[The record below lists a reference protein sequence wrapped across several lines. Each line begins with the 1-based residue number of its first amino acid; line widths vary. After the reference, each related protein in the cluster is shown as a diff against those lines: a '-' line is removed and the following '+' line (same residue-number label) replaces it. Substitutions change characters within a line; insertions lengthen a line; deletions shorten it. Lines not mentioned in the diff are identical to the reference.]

1 MKGKSK
7 RWLGP
12 VYVVGDAI
20 VLVLAFVSAWAIR
33 VWADPRPL
41 LNQVSSVEYFTSLLV
56 IIPFFLLTF
65 AVMGLYSKKVIR
77 KGGREVLLV
86 GLGCFV
92 GTLIVIGYEYVIAK
106 PVFPA
111 RLMMIYVLVIST
123 ILVLVERALVKL
135 VFRVTHDKT
144 RVLLVGN
151 SAVAGDFAASLME
164 DKGAEYEIVAYA
176 GPKKYMREV
185 PGIKH
190 YSDPEEALVN
200 LRRMRVGAIIQTN
213 LYEDRERNRAILHKA
228 EELHIEYRFM
238 PGEPEF
244 YLGKNEVDVML
255 GYPMIL
261 VSQTPL
267 TGWSLVATRVFD
279 LAAVLISMPIWGLVF
294 LLVMLFQKI
303 FNPGKVFFRQV
314 RLGRHGEEFKIYKF
328 RSMQEKWSGQDAI
341 AIFKEMGREDLARE
355 YERGRKIEKDPRVAG
370 WWGRFLRRSSLDEF
384 AQILN
389 VLRGEMSLVGPRPI
403 LPDELEF
410 YRTQSPLLLSVKPGL
425 TGFASVSGRSELSFP
440 ERVKLELYYAQN
452 WSFGLDMK
460 ILIKTIGVVVL
471 GKGAK

>member
-1 MKGKSK
+1 MKGKST

-12 VYVVGDAI
+12 VFVVGDAI
-20 VLVLAFVSAWAIR
+20 VLVLAFVSAWIIR

-41 LNQVSSVEYFTSLLV
+41 LNQVSGAEYFASLLV

-77 KGGREVLLV
+77 KGGTEVLLV

-92 GTLIVIGYEYVIAK
+92 GTLIVIAYEYVIDK

-111 RLMMIYVLVIST
+111 RLMMIYVLIIS
-123 ILVLVERALVKL
+123 IIFVLVERYLLKII
-135 VFRVTHDKT
+135 FRIVHHKT

-151 SAVAGDFAASLME
+151 SAVVGDFAADLMR

-176 GPKKYMREV
+176 GPKKYMRDV
-185 PGIKH
+185 QGIKH
-190 YSDPEEALVN
+190 YNNPEDALEN
-200 LRRMRVGAIIQTN
+200 LRKLRIGAVIQTN
-213 LYEDRERNRAILHKA
+213 LYEDRDRNRAILHKT
-228 EELHIEYRFM
+228 EEMHIEYRFM

-267 TGWSLVATRVFD
+267 TGWSLVAKRVFD
-279 LAAVLISMPIWGLVF
+279 LAMVIITSPIWGILL
-294 LLVMLFQKI
+294 LLVMLLQKI
-303 FNPGKVFFRQV
+303 FNPGKIFFRQV
-314 RLGRHGEEFKIYKF
+314 RLGRYGEEFKIYKF
-328 RSMQEKWSGQDAI
+328 RSMQEKWSGQDAV

-355 YERGRKIEKDPRVAG
+355 YEKGRKIEKDPRVAG
-370 WWGRFLRRSSLDEF
+370 WWGRFLRRSSIDEF

-389 VLRGEMSLVGPRPI
+389 VLKGDMSLVGPRPI

-410 YRTQSPLLLSVKPGL
+410 YRTQSPLLLSVKPGI
-425 TGFASVSGRSELSFP
+425 TGFASVSGRSELAFP
-440 ERVKLELYYAQN
+440 DRVKLELYYAQN
-452 WSFGLDMK
+452 WSFGMDMK
-460 ILIKTIGVVVL
+460 ILVKTVGVVIM